1 MDDKELLKRMML
13 AYVCLEELEIVH
25 NGYFEEKLSRLAYE
39 LEATMIDRFS
49 SRPVFD
55 EKWILFN
62 PDMKGISANSNNVFW
77 ANDYDCESNLTNS
90 QCLYQR
96 LLFVL
101 PDLCFVGD
109 PLLFKKNFEVARN
122 H

>member
-39 LEATMIDRFS
+39 LEATMIERFS

-55 EKWILFN
+55 EEMDTLQSRYERNFREFK
-62 PDMKGISANSNNVFW
+62 
-77 ANDYDCESNLTNS
+77 
-90 QCLYQR
+90 QR
-96 LLFVL
+96 VL
-101 PDLCFVGD
+101 G
-109 PLLFKKNFEVARN
+109 E
-122 H
+122 

>member
-55 EKWILFN
+55 EEMDTLQSRYERNFREFK
-62 PDMKGISANSNNVFW
+62 
-77 ANDYDCESNLTNS
+77 
-90 QCLYQR
+90 QR
-96 LLFVL
+96 VL
-101 PDLCFVGD
+101 G
-109 PLLFKKNFEVARN
+109 E
-122 H
+122 

>member
-1 MDDKELLKRMML
+1 MNMDDKELLKRMML

-55 EKWILFN
+55 EEMDTLQSRYERNFREFK
-62 PDMKGISANSNNVFW
+62 
-77 ANDYDCESNLTNS
+77 
-90 QCLYQR
+90 QR
-96 LLFVL
+96 VL
-101 PDLCFVGD
+101 G
-109 PLLFKKNFEVARN
+109 E
-122 H
+122 

>member
-55 EKWILFN
+55 EEMDTLQSRYERNFREFK
-62 PDMKGISANSNNVFW
+62 
-77 ANDYDCESNLTNS
+77 
-90 QCLYQR
+90 QR
-96 LLFVL
+96 ALS
-101 PDLCFVGD
+101 
-109 PLLFKKNFEVARN
+109 E
-122 H
+122 

>member
-25 NGYFEEKLSRLAYE
+25 NGYFEEILSRLAYE

-55 EKWILFN
+55 EEMDTLQSRYERNFREFK
-62 PDMKGISANSNNVFW
+62 
-77 ANDYDCESNLTNS
+77 
-90 QCLYQR
+90 QR
-96 LLFVL
+96 VL
-101 PDLCFVGD
+101 G
-109 PLLFKKNFEVARN
+109 E
-122 H
+122 